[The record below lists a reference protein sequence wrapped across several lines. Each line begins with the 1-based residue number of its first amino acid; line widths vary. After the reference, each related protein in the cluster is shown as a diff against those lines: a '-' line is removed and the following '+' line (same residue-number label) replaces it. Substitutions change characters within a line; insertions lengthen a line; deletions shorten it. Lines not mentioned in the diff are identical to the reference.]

1 MALLTRR
8 TLGAAAFGVLFAASL
23 AAAQAP
29 DVVRIRG
36 TIDKV
41 DGQMLTI
48 KARDGASFSVKVADN
63 GPVRDIVK
71 ASLTD
76 IQAGSYLA
84 ITAMPQP
91 DGSQKAVAILV
102 FPPGPRPPDGF
113 SQWDLKPGSTM
124 TNATVD
130 STAAAVD
137 GQKLTVKY
145 KDGEKIIVVPPD
157 AEITTFKPGKMAEVK
172 AGEKIMIFAAKKQPD
187 GTFEAPNIAVGD
199 YGVWR

>member
-1 MALLTRR
+1 MTSLIRG
-8 TLGAAAFGVLFAASL
+8 TLGAAAFGMAFAGSIAT
-23 AAAQAP
+23 AQTP
-29 DVVRIRG
+29 DVLRIRG

-48 KARDGASFSVKVADN
+48 GQNGASYTVKVADN
-63 GPVRDIVK
+63 GPVREIVK
-71 ASLTD
+71 SSLSD
-76 IQAGSYLA
+76 IKEGSYLA

-102 FPPGPRPPDGF
+102 FPAGPKPPDGF
-113 SQWDLKPGSTM
+113 SQWDFKPGSTM

-130 STAAAVD
+130 TTAAGVD

-145 KDGEKIIVVPPD
+145 KDGEKTIVVPAD
-157 AEITTFKPGKMAEVK
+157 AEITTFKPSAMANVK

-187 GTFEAPNIAVGD
+187 GSYEAPNIAVGD